1 MSAERICLSY
11 VDDFEVFCIRPATVC
26 GVSPRMRFDVVVNMF
41 VVQAFVKKQI
51 TVLGGE
57 QVRPNIHIDDMAAVY
72 IHFLNNVGIASGT
85 YNAGFENI
93 SVMDIATMVRERFNV
108 PIEVKPS
115 NDPRSYR
122 QDSSKLLSTGFM
134 KKKGV
139 TKDQL
144 SQACNDAIAIV
155 DNDRKTK
162 FDTDIKAKSDSIET
176 NNQTI
181 ILKRQQIQKLSE
193 EITGLEQENEQ
204 TKQKISTKTYLYNN
218 FATQLI
224 NKIKAD
230 LSGIQSFIN

>member
-1 MSAERICLSY
+1 
-11 VDDFEVFCIRPATVC
+11 
-26 GVSPRMRFDVVVNMF
+26 VVETDSTLPEANKFKM
-41 VVQAFVKKQI
+41 AF
-51 TVLGGE
+51 
-57 QVRPNIHIDDMAAVY
+57 
-72 IHFLNNVGIASGT
+72 S
-85 YNAGFENI
+85 
-93 SVMDIATMVRERFNV
+93 
-108 PIEVKPS
+108 
-115 NDPRSYR
+115 
-122 QDSSKLLSTGFM
+122 FM

>member
-1 MSAERICLSY
+1 MGLFDGLKKALYDEVPDEQKTQQQPIQQQPTSVSY
-11 VDDFEVFCIRPATVC
+11 NSTIPGYTAPPMPQTT
-26 GVSPRMRFDVVVNMF
+26 NMF
-41 VVQAFVKKQI
+41 APAQTGPVISEEDKKKYQDYFSALFTVAKTKSANYGEFMTNIDTVIETDPTLPDANKFKMAF
-51 TVLGGE
+51 
-57 QVRPNIHIDDMAAVY
+57 
-72 IHFLNNVGIASGT
+72 S
-85 YNAGFENI
+85 
-93 SVMDIATMVRERFNV
+93 
-108 PIEVKPS
+108 
-115 NDPRSYR
+115 
-122 QDSSKLLSTGFM
+122 FM

-204 TKQKISTKTYLYNN
+204 TKQKISIKTYLYNN